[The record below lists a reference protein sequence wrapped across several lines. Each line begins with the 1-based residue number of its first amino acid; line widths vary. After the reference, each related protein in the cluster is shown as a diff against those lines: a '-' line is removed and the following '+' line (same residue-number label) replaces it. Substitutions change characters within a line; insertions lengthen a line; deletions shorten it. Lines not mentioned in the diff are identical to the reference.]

1 MKIILVSHG
10 KLALGL
16 KDTLEMIVGQVD
28 GLYAFSAYSDGSE
41 DQYLKA
47 IDAILETDT
56 TEPILIITDVLGGSV
71 NNEVWQLLATH
82 PQLIVLTGMNL
93 PLLMTLVTYP
103 NQVTLETIGE
113 IVTAGQHGVMCINQ
127 LVTEKI
133 DKEEF

>member
-16 KDTLEMIVGQVD
+16 KDTLEMIVGQID
-28 GLYAFSAYSDGSE
+28 GLYALAAYSDGSE

-47 IDAILETDT
+47 IDAIIETDS

-113 IVTAGQHGVMCINQ
+113 IVTAGQQGVMCINQ